1 MLTQVANTETTDRA
15 YKSLYRLGGVAAIIV
30 TVLTLVEVVIFT
42 FYPQP
47 GTISGW
53 FMLLQSNRLIGLM
66 DFWGLEVPMYVM
78 FTLVF
83 LALYVALRKTD
94 EGIMLIALTFALLG
108 IGIFFATNNPFT
120 MLSLSNQYTAA
131 TTDAQRSTLL
141 AAGQTV
147 LANTN
152 QRAIGGFNMGL
163 CLVSVAGLMISSVM
177 LRSRSFS
184 RLTAYVGIVTF
195 ALSLADYL
203 RQALTSSVI
212 IALLVILPNV
222 VFLVIWF
229 MLVGRRLYLL
239 GRLQ

>member
-222 VFLVIWF
+222 LFLVIWF
-229 MLVGRRLYLL
+229 VLIGRRLYQL
-239 GRLQ
+239 GRLE

>member
-53 FMLLQSNRLIGLM
+53 FMLFQSNRLIGLM

-222 VFLVIWF
+222 LFLVIWF
-229 MLVGRRLYLL
+229 VLIGRRLYQL
-239 GRLQ
+239 GRLE

>member
-222 VFLVIWF
+222 LFLVIWF
-229 MLVGRRLYLL
+229 ILVGRRLYQL
-239 GRLQ
+239 GRLE